1 MVKMDRWLC
10 HVASS
15 VAVGAMELIPVGF
28 GCLNPGGHAGDGCSQ
43 GENQDHKVRPKP
55 ATNDPLLHRNERH
68 WMSYAGQPCR
78 PGCGHFVED
87 ERTLIPALP
96 RQGFVR

>member
-1 MVKMDRWLC
+1 
-10 HVASS
+10 
-15 VAVGAMELIPVGF
+15 
-28 GCLNPGGHAGDGCSQ
+28 
-43 GENQDHKVRPKP
+43 
-55 ATNDPLLHRNERH
+55 
-68 WMSYAGQPCR
+68 MSYAGQPCR